1 MFDKVFLTHLREWIN
16 ALYLTES
23 HSLRN
28 LYEQLN
34 KMHNE
39 QTLNLVDSGKQKAN
53 FILFEI
59 LYASSIYNANDSF
72 FLKNQ

>member
-1 MFDKVFLTHLREWIN
+1 
-16 ALYLTES
+16 
-23 HSLRN
+23 
-28 LYEQLN
+28 
-34 KMHNE
+34 MHNG

-72 FLKNQ
+72 YFEIVSLITLWAFSYRSVDVEYMFSLITN

>member
-16 ALYLTES
+16 ALDFNEL
-23 HSLRN
+23 HILQN
-28 LYEQLN
+28 LHEELN

-72 FLKNQ
+72 R